1 MVENRKL
8 LNMAK
13 EAAGKAYA
21 PYSGFKVGAAL
32 LADSGLVYT
41 AGNME
46 NSSYS
51 LSLCAERAALA
62 KAVSDGER
70 EFLKIA
76 IYSEKQYPV
85 VPCGACLQSL
95 AEFDPELEIIT
106 ESADGAVSVKK
117 LTKYLPQVFK
127 LTGKKCEDRR

>member
-1 MVENRKL
+1 MIENRKL
-8 LNMAK
+8 LNLAK
-13 EAAGKAYA
+13 EAAEKAYV

-32 LADSGLVYT
+32 LADNGLVYT
-41 AGNME
+41 ASNME
-46 NSSYS
+46 NASYS

-76 IYSEKQYPV
+76 VYSEQQHPV

-95 AEFDPELEIIT
+95 AEFDAELEIIS
-106 ESADGAVSVKK
+106 EDADGGVSVKK
-117 LTKYLPQVFK
+117 LTKYLPLVFK
-127 LTGKKCEDRR
+127 LKARKNSED

>member
-1 MVENRKL
+1 MIENRKL
-8 LNMAK
+8 LYLAK
-13 EAAGKAYA
+13 EAADKAYA
-21 PYSGFKVGAAL
+21 PYSRFKVGAAL
-32 LADSGLVYT
+32 LADSGLVYA

-62 KAVSDGER
+62 KAVSEGER

-76 IYSEKQYPV
+76 IYSEKQHPV

-106 ESADGAVSVKK
+106 EGADGGISVKK
-117 LTKYLPQVFK
+117 LTKYLPYAFNLK
-127 LTGKKCEDRR
+127 RKEK